1 MRTADC
7 FQLLARRWQSE
18 LVVCTLGSVTSEWHK
33 ITKDDQAF
41 HMHAMGIAASFALG
55 LALSRPKTPI
65 WLLDSDGG
73 LSMSLGCLLAE
84 ARHKPV
90 NLIHFVVN
98 NGSYQIIGGYPVVN
112 ADQTDYAGMAKA
124 AGIKRTYRFKELSDF
139 RDNLDQ
145 IITLREHGFVVLE
158 VEAESAPKVAV
169 PFEGPEIKYR
179 FGRHVENQEGI
190 AVFGPYGY

>member
-7 FQLLARRWQSE
+7 FHLLARRWQSE
-18 LVVCTLGSVTSEWHK
+18 LVVCTLGSATSEWHS
-33 ITKDDQAF
+33 ITKDDRAF

-55 LALSRPKTPI
+55 LALARPKTPV

-84 ARHKPV
+84 ARHKPS
-90 NLIHFVVN
+90 NLIHFVVD
-98 NGSYQIIGGYPVVN
+98 NGSYQIIGGSPVVN
-112 ADQTDYAGMAKA
+112 AGQTDYAGMARA

-145 IITLREHGFVVLE
+145 IIALREHSFVVLE
-158 VEAESAPKVAV
+158 VEAGPTPRVTV

>member
-1 MRTADC
+1 MRTRDC
-7 FQLLARRWQSE
+7 FRLLTERWRRE
-18 LVVCTLGSVTSEWHK
+18 LVVCTLGTVTSEWYGL
-33 ITKDDQAF
+33 TKDDRAF

-55 LALSRPKTPI
+55 LALARPKTPV

-84 ARHKPV
+84 ARHKPA
-90 NLIHFVVN
+90 NLTHFVVD

-112 ADQTDYAGMAKA
+112 AGETDYAGIAKA

-139 RDNLDQ
+139 RDNLDP
-145 IITLREHGFVVLE
+145 ILAAKEHSFVVLE
-158 VEAESAPKVAV
+158 VEAEPVPRVAV